1 MSPFSSSSPCF
12 LLFLTLF
19 LVSKI
24 CSGSTLKELIFYEH
38 DRTNTTTQLNPTIDW
53 ERQASLTPILSEFT
67 ERQRL
72 AVFKIPETPLRK
84 AVLKSETELQQPAS
98 NLLKLSK
105 KYGAEVEE
113 AGPQGS
119 LTGALQKLKQTKA

>member
-1 MSPFSSSSPCF
+1 VSPFSSSSPCF

-24 CSGSTLKELIFYEH
+24 CSGS
-38 DRTNTTTQLNPTIDW
+38 LNPTIDW